1 MINSVRNTVLA
12 IINKNNYGYISP
24 ADFNLFAKQAQLD
37 LFDEYFANY
46 NQQINEENARV
57 SGTGYADIKKSYE
70 EVIDTFSVTATLTQ
84 SSGNIYT
91 LPSDYYIIN
100 KVLCSSGVT
109 FKGQAERVSQ
119 SKITLLNNS
128 LLTAPSVNFPA
139 YTQQANLITIFPST
153 FNGANDI
160 EAQYIRYPLDPK
172 WTFSVISTG
181 DPIFDQSQADY
192 QDFELP
198 RDDANNLVAKILQY
212 AGIEIREGDV
222 FKFGQLEE
230 QMQDQKQ

>member
-1 MINSVRNTVLA
+1 M
-12 IINKNNYGYISP
+12 
-24 ADFNLFAKQAQLD
+24 
-37 LFDEYFANY
+37 
-46 NQQINEENARV
+46 

-153 FNGANDI
+153 FNGASDI